1 MEHMTITLG
10 PVGTEKPKE
19 VARRRGNKST
29 RIPEIL
35 EVAINVFASQG
46 NIGFTQRLVASEAGI
61 RLSTLQHYFAS
72 RESLLQATIEEMAR
86 RILDRYRVL
95 ANDVTRSPEAS
106 LEAILDVTF
115 AELTDPSN
123 VVTPF
128 ALECWNLAEHQS
140 GVRDLMVKVSGEFQG
155 LFSGLVSQINQSLSP
170 QECRLRGAL
179 IYSHWEGLIV
189 FLRRSGS
196 NKPDPAA
203 FQQATKIVWKALSN
217 AS

>member
-1 MEHMTITLG
+1 MENMTITLAT
-10 PVGTEKPKE
+10 VGANELKGAVK
-19 VARRRGNKST
+19 RRGNKST

-35 EVAINVFASQG
+35 EAAINVFASQG
-46 NIGFTQRLVASEAGI
+46 NIGFTQRLVASDAGI
-61 RLSTLQHYFAS
+61 RLSTLQHYFGS
-72 RESLLQATIEEMAR
+72 RELLLQATIEEMAK

-95 ANDVTRSPEAS
+95 ANDTSRSPDAC
-106 LEAILDVTF
+106 LEAILDATF

-128 ALECWNLAEHQS
+128 ALECWNLAEHQP
-140 GVRDLMVKVSGEFQG
+140 GVRDLMVKVSGEFQS

-170 QECRLRGAL
+170 EECRLRGAL

-189 FLRRSGS
+189 FLRRSGP
-196 NKPDPAA
+196 NKPNPAA